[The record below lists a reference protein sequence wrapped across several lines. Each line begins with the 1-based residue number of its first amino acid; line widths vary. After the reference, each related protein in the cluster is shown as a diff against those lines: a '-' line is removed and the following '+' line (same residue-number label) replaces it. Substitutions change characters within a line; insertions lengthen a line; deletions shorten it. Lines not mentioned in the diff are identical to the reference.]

1 MTAAG
6 VYIHIP
12 FCLSRC
18 SYCDFATSI
27 YRGEHAERYVDA
39 LVKEIVSQTPA
50 ANARLVDTIYFGG
63 GTPSLLSPQQ
73 TEQILGA
80 VHESFAIDGR
90 AEVTMEMNPGSV
102 TPESLRAF
110 RRLGINRASF
120 GAQTFDDAE
129 LARLGRS
136 HTSKDTLKTFRD
148 LRESGF
154 ENLSFDLIAGLP
166 GQTLARWEENV
177 VTALTLHPEHLS
189 FYLLE
194 VHSGTPLAEH
204 IRLGKQPEPDED
216 LATVMYESMLEH
228 ATAAGYEHYEISN
241 LCLPGFASRH
251 NTKYWTG
258 APYYGLGCSAHGYDG
273 QSRRWSNERDTARY
287 VEAIENGSSPVVE
300 EHELTGNEVKAEAVF
315 LGMRMMKG
323 FDVKQYRELFGVDLR
338 DEHAD
343 DLNRFREAGLVE
355 FDGNMIRLTR
365 AGALMSNEVFA
376 VFV

>member
-80 VHESFAIDGR
+80 VHKSFAVDGR

-102 TPESLRAF
+102 TPENLRSF

-154 ENLSFDLIAGLP
+154 ENVNFDLIAGLP
-166 GQTLARWEENV
+166 GQTLARWEENAA
-177 VTALTLHPEHLS
+177 TALTLHPEHLS

-216 LATVMYESMLEH
+216 LAAVMYESMLEH
-228 ATAAGYEHYEISN
+228 ATAVGYEHYEISN

-251 NTKYWTG
+251 NRKYWTN
-258 APYYGLGCSAHGYDG
+258 APYYGFGCSAHGYDG

-287 VEAIENGSSPVVE
+287 VEAIENGSSAVVE
-300 EHELTGNEVKAEAVF
+300 EHELTGNEVRAEAVF
-315 LGMRMMKG
+315 LGMRMMRG

-343 DLNRFREAGLVE
+343 DLKRFREAGLLE